1 MKKEIFDF
9 ISATFGISAAVT
21 LAVIIVAIWLTQY
34 VTKKVTQFRCEHD
47 TIKEKHNEHDKK
59 VRDMD
64 SDLSFCKASLKSAEK
79 IVEDLGEIRRDL
91 SYLKGTIDIIK
102 GGSNPLMASH
112 SPISLT
118 EEGKKV
124 VAEMDGSKIID
135 SNWDKI
141 NYALTLAGEKTPYDI
156 QQFCIESV
164 SVEPERYFSP
174 LDLDRIKNFAFS
186 KGQPLQLYLRVL
198 GLLIR
203 DRYFREHNIPLS
215 EIDNTEPS
223 GE

>member
-1 MKKEIFDF
+1 MEKEIFNF

-21 LAVIIVAIWLTQY
+21 IAVIAVAIWLTQY
-34 VTKKVTQFRCEHD
+34 VTRKVTQFRCEHD
-47 TIKEKHNEHDKK
+47 AIKEKHDEHDRK

-64 SDLSFCKASLKSAEK
+64 SDLTFCKASLKSTEK
-79 IVEDLGEIRRDL
+79 IAEDLGEIRRDL

-102 GGSNPLMASH
+102 GGSTPLMASH
-112 SPISLT
+112 SPVSLT
-118 EEGKKV
+118 AEGKKV
-124 VAEMDGSKIID
+124 VEEMDGYALVD

-141 NYALTLAGEKTPYDI
+141 NRNLMSAGEKTPYDI

-164 SVEPERYFSP
+164 SVEPEKYFSP
-174 LDLDRIKNFAFS
+174 RDLDRIKSFAFG

-203 DRYFREHNIPLS
+203 DRYFKEHSIPLS
-215 EIDNTEPS
+215 DIDSTSPS
-223 GE
+223 GK

>member
-1 MKKEIFDF
+1 MEKEIFDF

-21 LAVIIVAIWLTQY
+21 LAIIALALWLTHY
-34 VTKKVTQFRCEHD
+34 ITKKITAIRYEHD
-47 TIKEKHNEHDKK
+47 AIKEKHDEHDRK
-59 VRDMD
+59 VKGMD

-102 GGSNPLMASH
+102 SGSNPLMASH

-124 VAEMDGSKIID
+124 VAELEGNRIID
-135 SNWDKI
+135 SNWEKI
-141 NYALTLAGEKTPYDI
+141 NYTLTLAGEKTPYDI

-164 SVEPERYFSP
+164 SVEPEKYFCAK
-174 LDLDRIKNFAFS
+174 DLDRIKSFAFS

-203 DRYFREHNIPLS
+203 DRYLTEHNIPLS

-223 GE
+223 AE